1 MPAHHPGLALPR
13 LATTPAVTRNRGS
26 TGTCHRLPPAG
37 RFASVAPLLLDM
49 PGAPSTACTGPP
61 ARHRGTA
68 DADLELLLRAAEG
81 NRADRLLP
89 PEDPDA
95 RARYRWIVGHHAAFA
110 VWQMH
115 IRVLKAVAETP
126 EPSQHTVRLAAHL
139 YDVYSVLFLYTGS
152 CSAERYAATVRAD
165 MMACDVAFSGEWA
178 RDHLPIPPLLRRIR
192 DRHPASLVDEVA
204 EAAKH
209 NHRVHMAVA
218 KKLVPDGASLLQ
230 EAGRRSGGAPSEDEL
245 ALYDSYFRVRRT
257 PVCRGF
263 FTAQLTRLLAQCLC
277 DIAVHGLNDADAA
290 PARLGTQQNAS
301 IERLEREA
309 VGILTGLAAW
319 LSSPTAPN
327 QPSTAAPAPEEGA
340 RMSTADDIKT
350 VSMTPPLYD
359 YLLAQAEPPTPVQ
372 TRLIDHTRALGGP
385 AEMQIPHEQGVF
397 LTLLVRL
404 TRAREIVEVGTF
416 TGYSTLALALGQP
429 ADGRVVTCDTSE
441 EWTGIARDAWQAA
454 GVAER
459 IEVRLGPAADTLRE
473 LPDRQ
478 WIDMAFIDA
487 DKPGYRDYWEELVP
501 RMRPGGLLLADNV
514 LYGGEAADPE
524 PTGNAWAIRTFNE
537 HVRDDDRVE
546 AVMLPLADGLTL
558 ARKRDTPRPGRTRSV
573 TEKTS

>member
-1 MPAHHPGLALPR
+1 MPAHHAGLALPR
-13 LATTPAVTRNRGS
+13 PAPTPAAAARSLDG
-26 TGTCHRLPPAG
+26 TGTCHRLPPAD
-37 RFASVAPLLLDM
+37 RSASVAPLLLDM
-49 PGAPSTACTGPP
+49 PGAPSAACTGSP
-61 ARHRGTA
+61 ARHRDTA
-68 DADLELLLRAAEG
+68 EADLALLLRAAEG
-81 NRADRLLP
+81 KRPDRLLA

-95 RARYRWIVGHHAAFA
+95 RARYRWTVGHHAAFA

-115 IRVLKAVAETP
+115 ARVLEAVAEAS
-126 EPSQHTVRLAAHL
+126 EPSEHTVRLAAHL

-165 MMACDVAFSGEWA
+165 MTACHVAFSGEWA

-192 DRHPASLVDEVA
+192 DRHPASLVGEVA

-245 ALYDSYFRVRRT
+245 ALYDTYFRVRRT

-290 PARLGTQQNAS
+290 PARLGVQQNAS
-301 IERLEREA
+301 IERLECEA
-309 VGILTGLAAW
+309 IGILTRLATW
-319 LSSPTAPN
+319 LSSPTAPP
-327 QPSTAAPAPEEGA
+327 QSSTTAPIPEKGA
-340 RMSTADDIKT
+340 RMSTADDVKT
-350 VSMTPPLYD
+350 VAMTPPLYD
-359 YLLAQAEPPTPVQ
+359 YLLAHAEPPTPVQ
-372 TRLIDHTRALGGP
+372 ARLIDHTRALGGP

-397 LTLLVRL
+397 LTLLARL
-404 TRAREIVEVGTF
+404 MRARHIVEVGTF

-429 ADGRVVTCDTSE
+429 TGGRVVTCDTSE

-454 GVAER
+454 GVADR

-473 LPDRQ
+473 LPGRQ

-524 PTGNAWAIRTFNE
+524 PTGNARAIRAFND
-537 HVRDDDRVE
+537 HVRADDRVE

-558 ARKRDTPRPGRTRSV
+558 ARKRETTRPAA
-573 TEKTS
+573 EKTS